1 MTKAALTK
9 KAVKKVAKIPTKK
22 GTKKTAK
29 KTVKKDEQRKKLAIF
44 IDGNNFRH
52 GIKALLKNENID
64 WKQFLKEIERD
75 YDLTQVNYYIGK
87 LTHPLFEQDKV
98 TAQEKLLKEFKKVG
112 IVPSLGYFNDDKN
125 EKGVD
130 VQIALDLAIGSVKGN
145 FDIAMLIS
153 GDGDLSKAVKI
164 AQMYKVRVILGYVAG
179 IKGRSY
185 RISWIL
191 KEITDSQA
199 ALNDQ
204 IKSAH
209 ESWKK
214 KNPEH
219 KTDQKKVKKSAEKKA
234 AAEKKKGATKKK
246 TKEKAPAAKTTKLE
260 KEKGKTHDHVF
271 VFSDGGARGN
281 PGPSGCGAV
290 VTDEKGNVLKKV
302 SEFIGHSTNNQ
313 AEYMALLFGL
323 DAAAK
328 LKPKKISCYLDSK
341 LAVEQICGRWKVKN
355 KELQEYHQQVQL
367 FLKDHK
373 DTSFHHIPREKNKM
387 ADQLA
392 NDAMDRG
399 K

>member
-1 MTKAALTK
+1 MAK
-9 KAVKKVAKIPTKK
+9 KATAAKKVLKK
-22 GTKKTAK
+22 SPKKVTEE
-29 KTVKKDEQRKKLAIF
+29 KDERKKLAIF

-87 LTHPLFEQDKV
+87 LTHPIFDQEKVKEQD
-98 TAQEKLLKEFKKVG
+98 KLLKEFKKVG
-112 IVPSLGYFNDDKN
+112 IVPSLGYFNEDKN

-153 GDGDLSKAVKI
+153 GDGDLSKAVNI

-185 RISWIL
+185 RISWKL

-204 IKSAH
+204 IIAAH

-214 KNPEH
+214 KNPEATK
-219 KTDQKKVKKSAEKKA
+219 KTTPKKKDEKKEKAEKVKDDKKVKK
-234 AAEKKKGATKKK
+234 
-246 TKEKAPAAKTTKLE
+246 KEKAKTKP
-260 KEKGKTHDHVF
+260 KGKTKASPKKQAATNHEHVF
-271 VFSDGGARGN
+271 IFSDGGARGN
-281 PGPSGCGAV
+281 PGPGGCGAV
-290 VTDEKGNVLKKV
+290 VTDPKGNVLKKV
-302 SEFIGHSTNNQ
+302 SEFIGHCTNNQ

-323 DAAAK
+323 DAAATF
-328 LKPKKISCYLDSK
+328 KPKKISCYLDSK
-341 LAVEQICGRWKVKN
+341 LVVEQVSGRWKVKN
-355 KELQEYHQQVQL
+355 KELKEYHQQALL
-367 FLKDHK
+367 FMKDHK
-373 DTSFHHIPREKNKM
+373 DTSFHHIPRAKNKM

-392 NDAMDRG
+392 NDAMDKG